1 MESREGG
8 VQIKVVAVQKE
19 SGEAASW
26 RSSGVGEGVQCVW
39 GWTDVPHPGGA
50 GRGRVVSDRAYLK
63 GTGNAD
69 NCRTGRVWSLLQRAV
84 GGSMRRTEAS

>member
-1 MESREGG
+1 MCGDGQMCPTLVELEG
-8 VQIKVVAVQKE
+8 A
-19 SGEAASW
+19 
-26 RSSGVGEGVQCVW
+26 
-39 GWTDVPHPGGA
+39 
-50 GRGRVVSDRAYLK
+50 VVSDRAYLK